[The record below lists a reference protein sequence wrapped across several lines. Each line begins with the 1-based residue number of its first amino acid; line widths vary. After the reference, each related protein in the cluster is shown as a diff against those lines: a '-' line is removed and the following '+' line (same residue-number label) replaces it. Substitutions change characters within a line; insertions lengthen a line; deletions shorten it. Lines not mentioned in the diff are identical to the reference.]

1 MRRQARQV
9 RHEAKRRAPPRS
21 VSLCAEGGHR
31 MSMQLFNEVSQL
43 KLQLEEI
50 RAAGLASR
58 ADGAQLPKLIEAQAA
73 EIRELRLTVKKLEAR
88 ILTFDALK
96 EAIAKDAREILHAKR
111 DLIDPT
117 KV

>member
-1 MRRQARQV
+1 
-9 RHEAKRRAPPRS
+9 
-21 VSLCAEGGHR
+21 
-31 MSMQLFNEVSQL
+31 MSMQLAADLHALRAVV
-43 KLQLEEI
+43 EEM
-50 RAAGLASR
+50 RSAATASK
-58 ADGAQLPKLIEAQAA
+58 ADSSQLPKLIEAQAA

-117 KV
+117 KVRMPQPLKSLGYSPVKL